1 MDEKLRET
9 TNLCF
14 EMVNSKRQV
23 KEKRGHAA
31 HILVCRKRDA
41 QPLYFTNF
49 CFFDSIFSET
59 FAPAVILL

>member
-14 EMVNSKRQV
+14 EMMNSKRQV
-23 KEKRGHAA
+23 KDKRGHAV

-41 QPLYFTNF
+41 
-49 CFFDSIFSET
+49 
-59 FAPAVILL
+59 